1 MTMGWWM
8 WGAAVSMGCM
18 VWMLLGRRHGR
29 LPDGESSEAVWE
41 DPSVTAVMGM
51 LTVVIRQG
59 SSIPTALDEVGR
71 VVGGEFGDDLCGV
84 AEGLRRGVPW
94 HEAWVVPC
102 GQERRH
108 GVNCRQVRD
117 ALEDAWLY
125 GASPEERLTA
135 AIERVDGAARAGIE
149 RRAAKLSV
157 RLLMPTGLC
166 FLPAFICV
174 GVIPSVASFL

>member
-1 MTMGWWM
+1 MGWWM

-18 VWMLLGRRHGR
+18 AWMLLERRHGR
-29 LPDGESSEAVWE
+29 LPDGGSSEAVWE

-51 LTVVIRQG
+51 LAVVIRQG

-71 VVGGEFGDDLCGV
+71 AVGGEFGGDLCGV

-94 HEAWVVPC
+94 HEA
-102 GQERRH
+102 
-108 GVNCRQVRD
+108 NCRQVRD

-174 GVIPSVASFL
+174 GVIPSAVSFL